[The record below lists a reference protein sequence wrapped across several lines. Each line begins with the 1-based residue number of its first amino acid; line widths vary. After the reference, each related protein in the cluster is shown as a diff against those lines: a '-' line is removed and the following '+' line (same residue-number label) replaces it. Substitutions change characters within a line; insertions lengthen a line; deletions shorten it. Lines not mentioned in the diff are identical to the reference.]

1 MGAEQSLETAA
12 ARKIEPRTSHLRR
25 KSLAISRVMSAKQ
38 LNELFRNDPLFS
50 WLQHERIH
58 RQTDFRALDHN

>member
-1 MGAEQSLETAA
+1 
-12 ARKIEPRTSHLRR
+12 
-25 KSLAISRVMSAKQ
+25 MSAKQ